1 LKNDNYLICLTG
13 LPASGKSTFA
23 NKFKAALEKS
33 YDKIRVKIIDPDI
46 IRQKLSPDKFEPD
59 KEQNVR
65 KKNLEIIRRELKR
78 GFLVISDDLN
88 YYSSMRHDLK
98 EIAES
103 FRINFIIIHIA
114 TPIEICLKW
123 NEARGSPIPNE
134 VIKKI
139 QDKFDNF
146 DKYSWDYPEVIIDP
160 SANNDNKSKVG
171 EIIKN
176 HRERLKKIKLMK
188 KKETNNILVH
198 SNLYVE
204 NLEKISRNYVS
215 KLLQS
220 PIHFPFKNKILRLR
234 RVFVKNIRNT
244 VLKKADIKK
253 SFKKFLEKELK
264 ITISESSA

>member
-1 LKNDNYLICLTG
+1 MKNDNYLICLTG

-23 NKFKAALEKS
+23 HKFKAALEKS

-46 IRQKLSPDKFEPD
+46 IRQKLSPDKFEPE
-59 KEQNVR
+59 KEQIVR
-65 KKNLEIIRRELKR
+65 KKNLEIIRRELER
-78 GFLVISDDLN
+78 GYLVISDDLN

-139 QDKFDNF
+139 HNKFDNF

-160 SANNDNKSKVG
+160 SANNDLERKVG
-171 EIIKN
+171 ELIKN
-176 HRERLKKIKLMK
+176 HRERLKNKKYMK
-188 KKETNNILVH
+188 KTDRNNILIH
-198 SNLYVE
+198 SNLYAE
-204 NLEKISRNYVS
+204 NLEKISRNYVG
-215 KLLQS
+215 KLLQN
-220 PIHFPFKNKILRLR
+220 PIFLPIKDKILRLR
-234 RVFVKNIRNT
+234 KIFVKNIRDKSL
-244 VLKKADIKK
+244 VEADIIK
-253 SFKKFLEKELK
+253 SFKNFLEKGLK
-264 ITISESSA
+264 ITISESSD

>member
-23 NKFKAALEKS
+23 NKFKAALEKT
-33 YDKIRVKIIDPDI
+33 YDKTRVKIIDPDI
-46 IRQKLSPDKFEPD
+46 IRQKISPDKFEPE
-59 KEQNVR
+59 KEQIVR
-65 KKNLEIIRRELKR
+65 KKNLEIIRRELER
-78 GFLVISDDLN
+78 GYLVISDDLN

-139 QDKFDNF
+139 HDKFDNF
-146 DKYSWDYPEVIIDP
+146 DKYSWDYPEIIIDP
-160 SANNDNKSKVG
+160 SANNDIESKVG
-171 EIIKN
+171 ELIKN
-176 HRERLKKIKLMK
+176 HREWLKNIKYMK
-188 KKETNNILVH
+188 KKDRDNISIQ
-198 SNLYVE
+198 SNLYAE
-204 NLEKISRNYVS
+204 NLEKISRNYVG
-215 KLLQS
+215 KLLQN
-220 PIHFPFKNKILRLR
+220 PIYLPIKDKILRLR
-234 RVFVKNIRNT
+234 RIFVKNIRNKSL
-244 VLKKADIKK
+244 VEADIIK
-253 SFKKFLEKELK
+253 SFKNFLEKGLK